1 MAINTDEFKK
11 KLEEE
16 LVTVTKELESVGR
29 RNPDNPADWEATAG
43 NLDILESDRNEAA
56 DRIEEY
62 ETNTGIL
69 KELETRFNNI
79 KDALKRIEDG
89 TFGICS
95 VDGEE
100 IELERL
106 RANPAATTCLKH
118 LEEEA

>member
-1 MAINTDEFKK
+1 MAINTDEFKQ

-16 LVTVTKELESVGR
+16 LAVVTKELESVGR

-79 KDALKRIEDG
+79 KDALKRIEDS
-89 TFGICS
+89 TYGICE
-95 VDGEE
+95 VGGEE
-100 IELERL
+100 IEIERL
-106 RANPAATTCLKH
+106 QANPAATTCLKH
-118 LEEEA
+118 LEERA